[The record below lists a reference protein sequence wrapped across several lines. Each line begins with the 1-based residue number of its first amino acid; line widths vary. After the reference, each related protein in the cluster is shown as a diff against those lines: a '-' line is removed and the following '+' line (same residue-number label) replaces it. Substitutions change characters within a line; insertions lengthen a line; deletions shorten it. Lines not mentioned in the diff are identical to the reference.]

1 MSVADAAEAA
11 AEAVDVSP
19 LAVKAHQV
27 KAHQDAS
34 DVSVAGGPVLV
45 VLDWD
50 DTLLPTSWLVHENV
64 LPMRQPMAS
73 LDTVAQRWG
82 PQEEAKLR
90 EVRGAVAALLDAC
103 EALVEQMGGRVVLIT
118 SSVPGWVPSS
128 AAAFLGQSLTE
139 RLARY
144 AVFARRKGAPPGP
157 VRWKS
162 HALQELAN
170 RSFSTVLSIGD
181 GAEERA
187 ACLALAGPTGVRSV
201 KLADFPSPRDLAAQ
215 LHHVA
220 DLLPCIATDTRR
232 ATDLH
237 MVRAQ
242 RNSWKVMVR
251 EAPAPARTLWDRLKP
266 ARVLHFFARARR
278 ASK

>member
-1 MSVADAAEAA
+1 MISPGTPIRALHGRKPSLPKSVSSATTDGGGSPSVSVADAAEAA

-27 KAHQDAS
+27 DVS

-64 LPMRQPMAS
+64 LPMKQPMAS
-73 LDTVAQRWG
+73 LDTVAQRWS

-103 EALVEQMGGRVVLIT
+103 EALVEQMGGRVVLVT

-128 AAAFLGQSLTE
+128 AAAFLGKSLTE

-162 HALQELAN
+162 HALQELAK
-170 RSFSTVLSIGD
+170 RSFS
-181 GAEERA
+181 
-187 ACLALAGPTGVRSV
+187 
-201 KLADFPSPRDLAAQ
+201 
-215 LHHVA
+215 
-220 DLLPCIATDTRR
+220 
-232 ATDLH
+232 
-237 MVRAQ
+237 
-242 RNSWKVMVR
+242 
-251 EAPAPARTLWDRLKP
+251 
-266 ARVLHFFARARR
+266 
-278 ASK
+278 